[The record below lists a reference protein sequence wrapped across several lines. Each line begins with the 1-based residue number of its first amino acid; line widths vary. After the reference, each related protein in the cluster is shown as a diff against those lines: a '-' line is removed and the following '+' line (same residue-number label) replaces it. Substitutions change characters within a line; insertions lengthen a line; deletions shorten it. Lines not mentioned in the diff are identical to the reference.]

1 MSVIY
6 VNESNFKELIL
17 DSDKPV
23 LLDFYADWCGPC
35 RMLAPILDEIAQE
48 HPEYVIAKVNVDDNP
63 ALANQYGIMS
73 IPAVFVFDKG
83 QPVKQSLGVKPKQQL
98 LDMLP

>member
-6 VNESNFKELIL
+6 VNESNFEELIL
-17 DSDKPV
+17 GSDKPV

>member
-6 VNESNFKELIL
+6 VNEGNFEELIL
-17 DSDKPV
+17 GSDKPV

-63 ALANQYGIMS
+63 ALANKYGIMS
-73 IPAVFVFDKG
+73 IPAVFVFEKG